1 MVYGR
6 YNELVNGVYKPTY
19 NWGAPSCKE
28 PQNNDTTIPYRFPP
42 VASPREP
49 WDFPLKK
56 QHHRR
61 GKSMVFT
68 MVFDGE
74 IPHFQQIEQPK
85 THPKPIQNPSKKTG
99 VPGFLG
105 FLGAWI
111 SGKTPKSSADP
122 GRDLNPVR
130 ETLSGRWPSR
140 DCLAPPER
148 WGFSWDLNTKNDETN
163 GI

>member
-61 GKSMVFT
+61 GKSMIFT

-85 THPKPIQNPSKKTG
+85 THPKPIQKTG
-99 VPGFLG
+99 FPGFLKDFWVRG
-105 FLGAWI
+105 FR
-111 SGKTPKSSADP
+111 GKHQNLQQIRA
-122 GRDLNPVR
+122 
-130 ETLSGRWPSR
+130 
-140 DCLAPPER
+140 
-148 WGFSWDLNTKNDETN
+148 